1 MNVPMEQWDGLK
13 LSFPMMKTLQAT
25 SDIGVLVVE
34 WLLPSILTWY
44 REKIMREE
52 IEKVLEAMR
61 EDYKRWSNW
70 SSNYKPNPHSD
81 TKIMNEMIENYC
93 NGLEVTEGS
102 RYWKIISTSGSGTQR
117 SVNGFIVKAGD
128 KKFREG
134 DMLKAAGWAAPAR
147 NFARGNVLDG
157 SGVNE
162 VRWTGIG

>member
-1 MNVPMEQWDGLK
+1 
-13 LSFPMMKTLQAT
+13 
-25 SDIGVLVVE
+25 
-34 WLLPSILTWY
+34 
-44 REKIMREE
+44 MRNE

-61 EDYKRWSNW
+61 EDYKRWTYAAKGRGSFSNPDIE
-70 SSNYKPNPHSD
+70 K
-81 TKIMNEMIENYC
+81 EMTENYC

-102 RYWKIISTSGSGTQR
+102 RYWKIISTNGSGSSR
-117 SVNGFIVKAGD
+117 SVNGFICKAGD

-157 SGVNE
+157 TGVRA

>member
-1 MNVPMEQWDGLK
+1 
-13 LSFPMMKTLQAT
+13 
-25 SDIGVLVVE
+25 
-34 WLLPSILTWY
+34 
-44 REKIMREE
+44 MRNE

-61 EDYKRWSNW
+61 EDYKRWSGRCA
-70 SSNYKPNPHSD
+70 SHDESAHSRIRD
-81 TKIMNEMIENYC
+81 EMEENYC
-93 NGLEVTEGS
+93 NGLVVEENR
-102 RYWKIISTSGSGTQR
+102 RYWKITSTNGSGSQR
-117 SVNGFIVKAGD
+117 SVSGFIVKAGD